1 MALDSA
7 SQAISVSPAHDSI
20 VAASASELAARIRT
34 REISAVEVFDA
45 FAARVEAL
53 NPDLNALIRFD
64 PAPGRAEAQR
74 ADQRVAAKDW
84 APLLGVP
91 YTAKDV
97 FWIRDRIASQG
108 SALFADFTAPRDSVA
123 VARMRAAGAVL
134 LGTTNCSEFACKG
147 VTTNPLYGPT
157 RNPWDLERTSGGS
170 SGGAASA
177 VAAGLG
183 PLALAT
189 DGGGSTRRPASHVGA
204 VGMKP
209 STGLVPHPY
218 GFEEPVFGN
227 CVVGQIAR
235 QVDDAAL
242 MLGVL
247 AGPDSA
253 DPASLVAF
261 DGDVSTRMRAPLS
274 DVRIGFSPRL
284 GLKFP
289 VDADVGISVR
299 AAVARLATRGVQVD
313 EVDPAWPAETSEQAL
328 MPLQF
333 AGLAAIYGQRY
344 RQRPWNIDPDIA
356 AQIDLGQKTTGAEV
370 ARALLL
376 REELYRCLDRYF
388 QRFDFLITPTTP
400 CTAWRLPALGPDT
413 IEGQPVAARA
423 HAVFTP
429 IFNHTYLPA
438 CSVPCGFDR
447 HGLPIGLQIVGRRLA
462 DFRVLALAAMVE
474 ADSDVDFRLPHF
486 NPVRKVPS

>member
-1 MALDSA
+1 MTPDR
-7 SQAISVSPAHDSI
+7 SPSPRVEPPAADSI
-20 VAASASELAARIRT
+20 VAASAGELARRIRA
-34 REISAVEVFDA
+34 REVSAVEVFDA
-45 FAARVEAL
+45 FVARVEAL
-53 NPDLNALIRFD
+53 NPKLNALIRFD
-64 PAPGRAEAQR
+64 PAPGRAEAAR
-74 ADQRVAAKDW
+74 ADRRVAAQDW

-97 FWIRDRIASQG
+97 LWVRDTIVSQG
-108 SALFADFTAPRDSVA
+108 SALYADFVAPRDSIA
-123 VARMRAAGAVL
+123 VARMRGAGAVL
-134 LGTTNCSEFACKG
+134 LGLTNCSEFACKG
-147 VTTNPLYGPT
+147 VTTNRLYGAT
-157 RNPWDLERTSGGS
+157 RNPWDLARTPGGS

-189 DGGGSTRRPASHVGA
+189 DGGGSTRRPAAHAGV

-209 STGLVPHPY
+209 STGLVAHPF

-235 QVDDAAL
+235 RVDDAAL
-242 MLGVL
+242 MLRVL
-247 AGPDSA
+247 AGSDRA
-253 DPASLVAF
+253 DPASFVAF
-261 DGDVSTRMRAPLS
+261 DGEGSTTVQEPAA
-274 DVRIGFSPRL
+274 VRVGFSPRL
-284 GLKFP
+284 GLGFP
-289 VDADVGISVR
+289 VDTDVALGVR
-299 AAVARLATRGVQVD
+299 AAVDRLAASGVQV
-313 EVDPAWPAETSEQAL
+313 EEADPAWPVDTSEEAL

-333 AGLAAIYGQRY
+333 AGLAAIYGDRL
-344 RQRPWNIDPDIA
+344 RQRAWEVDPDIA
-356 AQIDLGQKTTGAEV
+356 AQIDRGRHVTGAEV

-388 QRFDFLITPTTP
+388 ERFDFLVTPTTP
-400 CTAWRLPALGPDT
+400 CTAWPLPALGPAT
-413 IEGQPVAARA
+413 IEGRDVSPRG

-447 HGLPIGLQIVGRRLA
+447 LGLPIGLQIVGRRLA

-474 ADSDVDFRLPHF
+474 AGSDGDFRLPHF
-486 NPVRKVPS
+486 DAVGNVAS